1 MQCTSD
7 YLSPIGTIF
16 LSADDNGLTGLQFE
30 PVQGESEVGE
40 NQAIIEAKRW
50 LDIYFSGREPDFT
63 PPLHL
68 VGTAFQ
74 REVWEILGTIPYG
87 QSTSYGA
94 IARQIATRR
103 GIPQMSPQAVGG
115 AVGRNPIGILIPC
128 HRVLGADGS
137 LTGYSGG
144 LDRKRN
150 LLQLEQI
157 FFVDLPQGI

>member
-1 MQCTSD
+1 MQYTSD
-7 YLSPIGTIF
+7 YPSPIGHIF
-16 LSADDNGLTGLQFE
+16 LSADDIGLTGVQFE
-30 PVQGESEVGE
+30 PVQGESEAAE
-40 NQAIIEAKRW
+40 NQAILEAKRW
-50 LDIYFSGREPDFT
+50 LDVYFSGREPDFT
-63 PPLHL
+63 PPMYL

-94 IARQIATRR
+94 IARQIAARR
-103 GIPQMSPQAVGG
+103 GIPRMSAQAVGG

-144 LDRKRN
+144 LNRKRK
-150 LLQLEQI
+150 LLQLEHI